1 MQGGIYP
8 ADSPSLAEEIVGD
21 SIIKFDDKAC
31 IAAMTISLV
40 RVMNEGGL
48 ERVIADKTQIV
59 C

>member
-31 IAAMTISLV
+31 IGAMTISLV
-40 RVMNEGGL
+40 RVMKEG
-48 ERVIADKTQIV
+48 D
-59 C
+59 